1 MLGKQ
6 KAGPGRMEEHGMH
19 LFRSEP
25 TPPDIR
31 SADTVESADLRY
43 VLEHWRT
50 LKGVRAMPQRGEIT
64 PRDLK
69 RCLPTV
75 HIYDVIG
82 GGADF
87 RARLVG
93 TGVYPGLDEDQTGKL
108 ISEHPDPGV
117 RLRFMLVL
125 RHVVETA
132 EPARSVSFRRTGSL
146 LHDMR
151 TEGLWLPLGEGS
163 GVENVLAISALRPS
177 G

>member
-1 MLGKQ
+1 
-6 KAGPGRMEEHGMH
+6 MEEHGRY

-31 SADTVESADLRY
+31 SAESVEDEDLRY
-43 VLEHWRT
+43 VLGHWRG
-50 LKGVRAMPQRGEIT
+50 LKGVRAMPARSQIA

-69 RCLPTV
+69 RCLRTV

-82 GGADF
+82 NGADF

-117 RLRFMLVL
+117 RLRFTLVM
-125 RHVVETA
+125 RHVVETV
-132 EPARSVSFRRTGSL
+132 EPARSVAFRRTGSL

-151 TEGLWLPLGEGS
+151 TEGLWLPLGRS
-163 GVENVLAISALRPS
+163 GRVEHVLAVSALKSPV
-177 G
+177 